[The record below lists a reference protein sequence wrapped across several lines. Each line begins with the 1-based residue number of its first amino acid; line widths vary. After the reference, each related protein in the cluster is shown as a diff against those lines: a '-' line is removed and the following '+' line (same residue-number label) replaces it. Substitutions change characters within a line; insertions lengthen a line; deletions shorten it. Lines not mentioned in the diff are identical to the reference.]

1 MHSYESLFTH
11 THTHSSLGLYAH
23 SYADVCLCVCVL
35 VPSLCTLQ
43 CKTIKKHFVYCGI
56 EALIRFA
63 LVHFASVWFVLFLS
77 VSVWVSGYGFILAMP
92 VILQPGQSRI
102 VYYSTGT
109 TQLPPLFVIELIPA
123 LRSPHSAL
131 QTANCTL
138 WALLVATRWKF
149 GCGSFIFNLVFT
161 SSKLNQFS
169 IAQLTTAI
177 FSQLTRSEAKAVS
190 QSVKYYIF
198 AR

>member
-23 SYADVCLCVCVL
+23 SYADVWLCVCVL

-123 LRSPHSAL
+123 LRSPHSVL
-131 QTANCTL
+131 RTANCKLHAMSIISCHTVEIWL
-138 WALLVATRWKF
+138 RFFHIQPRVYLIEIK
-149 GCGSFIFNLVFT
+149 SIFDC
-161 SSKLNQFS
+161 
-169 IAQLTTAI
+169 TTNNRDILAAY
-177 FSQLTRSEAKAVS
+177 SQWS
-190 QSVKYYIF
+190 QSCLSK
-198 AR
+198 R